1 MPDTIEVRASAET
14 QLDDVDLVAVE
25 RMVEHWV
32 DAAPMFAEV
41 RRRTNLTL
49 TQAMLLFLC
58 VAAADDD
65 GLEPWQSV

>member
-1 MPDTIEVRASAET
+1 MPNTEVRANAET

-25 RMVEHWV
+25 RMIEHWA

-58 VAAADDD
+58 VSAADGD
-65 GLEPWQSV
+65 GLEPWQIA